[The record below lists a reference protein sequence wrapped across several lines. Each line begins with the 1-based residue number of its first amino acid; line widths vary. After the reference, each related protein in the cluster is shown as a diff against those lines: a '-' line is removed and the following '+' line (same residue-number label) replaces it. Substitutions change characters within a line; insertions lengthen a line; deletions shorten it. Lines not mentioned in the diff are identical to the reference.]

1 MVHNEKL
8 ATRVQNEKSAI
19 SVKKLISATS
29 VLNQKS
35 ASRVQN
41 VKLATSVK
49 NLISAT
55 RVQIPK

>member
-19 SVKKLISATS
+19 SVKKLIAATS

-35 ASRVQN
+35 AFMVQN
-41 VKLATSVK
+41 VKLATECPNSK
-49 NLISAT
+49 IGH
-55 RVQIPK
+55 